1 MPDRLICS
9 LGLYYGIEED
19 SAWNTI
25 NQLYTQGIINQRA
38 KENLQYIV
46 TFATT
51 LRLKTYL
58 HNKGQVENISVFAD
72 SNLQLDGIFSLSKK
86 DLSEQGSLFKYFYT
100 ALPLHDMLKQFCIM
114 HDQNVLGDRRSFFRK
129 STFYRDDATTKGFIY
144 YKLLQLQ
151 EARQYLEQA
160 REVDESPTI
169 NYILGR
175 IYAGSGNDALALQ
188 HFKLFA
194 SKNSESDYVDNR
206 SFVVSQAFKNQNIAS
221 ILSQMGQDEEAIKI
235 LQQNARIYDKYWGGK
250 NHKIIASSFYV
261 MAICNF
267 RQESYDEA
275 EYGFER
281 ALKISQAIQSIPR
294 SARCYDMLG
303 LIACKKKQ
311 YDNAIDF
318 QIKGLEL
325 LQSFYKGQPHLEVTA
340 AMHNLASS
348 YRANKDYTHSIQYAT
363 DALKIRKMI
372 LGKDHPSLARSMITV
387 SNTLLNNHEN
397 TLENL
402 EEAFALL
409 SEAKRIVYTIIDA
422 ASRKHTM
429 SLVHNSLFSLGNN
442 YVELNKYSEAIKC
455 YKECLDILPYSLSVE
470 KNASIYKNLG
480 LSYIHLDHQ
489 YANAVPYFKQ
499 SLDIKKDSFVY
510 KLLGHCYFYQARY
523 TEAKEYY
530 KRSLN
535 IKKDLSTWKS
545 WKQCSFY
552 LAAENNDDIVQKMLQ
567 AEEVKQSNNTKTLLI
582 KAICDGNMKEIE
594 VLISKKV
601 DINKADKEGA
611 SPLYYSLGYA
621 RQPINLNI
629 VKLLLDSNANPNQEM
644 FDGDTPMHMAHYKSN
659 VGAVQLLLEYGA
671 NPHQCNHKGKT
682 PLLSLLESDR
692 YTNEEKVQFVNALT
706 QYCGD
711 IFTNSDP
718 ISTLYNVIL
727 SQVQPLLSEIT
738 ESKES
743 DRETAVTGKNIN
755 SEVASLDD
763 EQAISDLAREVTLS
777 TQENTQEL
785 AGGNTE
791 ISHELDEF

>member
-58 HNKGQVENISVFAD
+58 HNKEQVDNISVFAD

-100 ALPLHDMLKQFCIM
+100 ALPLHDMLKQFCVM
-114 HDQNVLGDRRSFFRK
+114 HDQNVFGDKGSFFRK

-151 EARQYLEQA
+151 EARRYLEQA

-221 ILSQMGQDEEAIKI
+221 ILSQMGQDEE
-235 LQQNARIYDKYWGGK
+235 
-250 NHKIIASSFYV
+250 
-261 MAICNF
+261 
-267 RQESYDEA
+267 
-275 EYGFER
+275 
-281 ALKISQAIQSIPR
+281 
-294 SARCYDMLG
+294 
-303 LIACKKKQ
+303 
-311 YDNAIDF
+311 
-318 QIKGLEL
+318 
-325 LQSFYKGQPHLEVTA
+325 
-340 AMHNLASS
+340 
-348 YRANKDYTHSIQYAT
+348 
-363 DALKIRKMI
+363 
-372 LGKDHPSLARSMITV
+372 
-387 SNTLLNNHEN
+387 
-397 TLENL
+397 
-402 EEAFALL
+402 
-409 SEAKRIVYTIIDA
+409 
-422 ASRKHTM
+422 
-429 SLVHNSLFSLGNN
+429 
-442 YVELNKYSEAIKC
+442 
-455 YKECLDILPYSLSVE
+455 
-470 KNASIYKNLG
+470 
-480 LSYIHLDHQ
+480 
-489 YANAVPYFKQ
+489 
-499 SLDIKKDSFVY
+499 
-510 KLLGHCYFYQARY
+510 
-523 TEAKEYY
+523 
-530 KRSLN
+530 
-535 IKKDLSTWKS
+535 
-545 WKQCSFY
+545 
-552 LAAENNDDIVQKMLQ
+552 
-567 AEEVKQSNNTKTLLI
+567 VKQSNNTKTLLI

-594 VLISKKV
+594 ILISKKA

-644 FDGDTPMHMAHYKSN
+644 CDGDTPMHMAHYKSN
-659 VGAVQLLLEYGA
+659 VEAVQLLLEYGA

-682 PLLSLLESDR
+682 SLRSLLESDR

-738 ESKES
+738 ESKEG

-785 AGGNTE
+785 AGGTTE